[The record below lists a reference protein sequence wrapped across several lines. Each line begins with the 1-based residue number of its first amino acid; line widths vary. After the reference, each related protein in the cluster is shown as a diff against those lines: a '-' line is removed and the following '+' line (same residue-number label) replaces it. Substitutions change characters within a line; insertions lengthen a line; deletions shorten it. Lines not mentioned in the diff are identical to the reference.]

1 MLMWVKGACKIMFQ
15 GIPPGTPAYLRCH
28 GHQVSCCIQ
37 YISFAESLEC
47 HGLSV
52 TAQVIS
58 DSQFADLFCKS
69 SGRTDTQAG
78 P

>member
-1 MLMWVKGACKIMFQ
+1 MWVKGACKKMLQ
-15 GIPPGTPAYLRCH
+15 GIPPGAPTYLRCD
-28 GHQVSCCIQ
+28 GHLGSRCIQ

-58 DSQFADLFCKS
+58 DSQFADLFLLQIIRS
-69 SGRTDTQAG
+69 DGQAG